1 MICGHKPTAD
11 ENDRLPESSVEPGDG
26 GAATIDHP
34 GKIRNRARILPD
46 ERRELDARMIERL
59 QSMGLDPIRR
69 NNRILVD
76 VEVDPGMT
84 FSGSS
89 KREKWAFASVAAERA
104 AENALAFDLF
114 AQSADFADLRHFVL
128 RPRGKKATVEGLLVA
143 IQELSAAY
151 NQHVGRLISDGKI
164 RSLLSVIHV
173 RYDDQLQMFDLHI
186 HCLWLI
192 ATDDLDAVWRGIQ
205 TKFSTVWM
213 DTKEIRQPQAL
224 ANYVLSWIVDHR
236 EALDWPD
243 EAVKALWSL
252 PRPRFIRPAGA
263 FAEFKATLE
272 GQRLRR
278 EDGDIQI
285 VPIQKRPPPAVSP
298 LRKPPSATGTV
309 VGYVQA
315 KLLGELRWCAIAFV
329 RPGER
334 LTRQH
339 RDEIL
344 AGSRRAQ
351 KATRSDDPV
360 GNDDHATKPATTTGL
375 SPFPA
380 GSSSDPADPSLDEGQ
395 RPATTPTDTNPAP
408 VVVIPPV
415 FPTGA
420 QGMLPPVR
428 TMRAGLWQAMGHFMR
443 VGVRG
448 LSQALAWL
456 TPRGRRRMRKSRD
469 PDSGNC
475 ASGPAGI
482 AAIPPT

>member
-1 MICGHKPTAD
+1 MICGHEPTAD
-11 ENDRLPESSVEPGDG
+11 ASGLPESSVEPGDG

-34 GKIRNRARILPD
+34 GTIRNRARIMPD

-59 QSMGLDPIRR
+59 TSMGLDPIRR
-69 NNRILVD
+69 NNRVLVD

-84 FSGSS
+84 FTDSS

-104 AENALAFDLF
+104 AENAIVFDLF

-128 RPRGKKATVEGLLVA
+128 RPRGKKATIEGLLA
-143 IQELSAAY
+143 SIQELSAAY

-164 RSLLSVIHV
+164 RPLLSVIHV
-173 RYDDQLQMFDLHI
+173 RYDERLQMFDLHL

-192 ATDDLDAVWRGIQ
+192 TQDDLDTVWKGIQ

-213 DTKEIRQPQAL
+213 EPEKIHNPAAL
-224 ANYVLSWIVDHR
+224 ANYVLTWIVDHR
-236 EALDWPD
+236 EAQDWPD

-252 PRPRFIRPAGA
+252 PRPRLIRPAGA

-272 GQRLRR
+272 GQRPVR
-278 EDGDIQI
+278 EDGAIQI
-285 VPIQKRPPPAVSP
+285 VPIQRRPPPARSP
-298 LRKPPSATGTV
+298 LSKPPSVTGTV

-329 RPGER
+329 QPGER

-339 RDEIL
+339 KDEIL

-351 KATRSDDPV
+351 RTARSDDPD
-360 GNDDHATKPATTTGL
+360 GYDDHATKPTTTTGL
-375 SPFPA
+375 SPFSA
-380 GSSSDPADPSLDEGQ
+380 ASSSDPADPSPDEAQ
-395 RPATTPTDTNPAP
+395 RPATTPTDTNPAA
-408 VVVIPPV
+408 VVVLPPV
-415 FPTGA
+415 FSPTA
-420 QGMLPPVR
+420 QGTLQPDH
-428 TMRAGLWQAMGHFMR
+428 TTRAGRWQAMSTFLR
-443 VGVRG
+443 VGIRG
-448 LSQALAWL
+448 LLQGLAWL

-469 PDSGNC
+469 SDNGNHC

-482 AAIPPT
+482 APEPPT